1 MEKLKV
7 TNGYPLLSKK
17 DILIYLKHILS
28 YPKYIIFSN
37 QELIRMYG
45 YDRII

>member
-7 TNGYPLLSKK
+7 TKK
-17 DILIYLKHILS
+17 DILIYQKHILS
-28 YPKYIIFSN
+28 YPKYLTFSN
-37 QELIRMYG
+37 QEHIRMYG